1 MRGEVLYVRSTYY
14 EARARLGF
22 DIDHTYSH
30 RRRACVYVLG
40 TYQPSIKAGT
50 WSSVPSV
57 QPISRYENLGIRR
70 GVFPQVF
77 FFCLFAIR
85 NGAPG
90 TGNSTLFFLRVLFA
104 CLSLSKEPGA
114 RNWGLCSFH
123 LCGFFIALD
132 GV

>member
-1 MRGEVLYVRSTYY
+1 MLRGEVLYVRSTYY

-30 RRRACVYVLG
+30 RRRECVYVLG

-90 TGNSTLFFLRVLFA
+90 TGEFDPVFSSGFV
-104 CLSLSKEPGA
+104 CLPIPFKGTG
-114 RNWGLCSFH
+114 R
-123 LCGFFIALD
+123 
-132 GV
+132 